1 MGNKLYYTLI
11 AVLALLFGTIA
22 YCFASNEHYSGIC
35 VHVLD
40 GDTVDVVDDGQNLH
54 RIRITGMDAPELS
67 QPYGQQ
73 ANAELKELILGKE
86 VTVIPMGMDK
96 YKRELAILRI
106 QTTIGQIDVAEC
118 MINKGAAF
126 DWGGKYYK
134 AQDYVKAN
142 RLGLWQDIKF
152 QERPWLYRRRIE

>member
-11 AVLALLFGTIA
+11 TVLELLFCTIA
-22 YCFASNEHYSGIC
+22 YCFASNKHYSGIC
-35 VHVLD
+35 VRVLD
-40 GDTVDVVDDGQNLH
+40 GDTVTIADESQNLH
-54 RIRITGMDAPELS
+54 RIRITGLDAPELS

-73 ANAELKELILGKE
+73 AKTELKELILGKE

-106 QTTIGQIDVAEC
+106 NTTIGQIDVAEC

-134 AQDYVKAN
+134 AQDYAQKN
-142 RLGLWQDIKF
+142 RLGVWSDSRF

>member
-106 QTTIGQIDVAEC
+106 NTTIGQIDVAEC

-134 AQDYVKAN
+134 AQDYAKAN
-142 RLGLWQDIKF
+142 RLGLWQDIRF
-152 QERPWLYRRRIE
+152 QERPWLYRRRIK